1 MATQM
6 MKTTIPAPNHIFFSL
21 LRQIRR

>member
-6 MKTTIPAPNHIFFSL
+6 MKTTIPAPNHIFSL